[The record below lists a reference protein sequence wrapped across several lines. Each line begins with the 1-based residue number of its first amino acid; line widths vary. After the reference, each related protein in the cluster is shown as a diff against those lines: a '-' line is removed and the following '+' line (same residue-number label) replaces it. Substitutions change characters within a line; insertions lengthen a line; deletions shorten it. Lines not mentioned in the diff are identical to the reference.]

1 MNRKIYMRVD
11 RMLYAAAREE
21 RRQKRYAPVGGEN
34 PTARQAIQNIE
45 QQLSYEGRYKKE
57 LEDWTRVANEVRK
70 LLGGSVAEKV
80 YIRKFFRQQR
90 YHRICRELF
99 ISKNTYYEAVRQIR
113 AVALACACQMGLMR
127 VF

>member
-1 MNRKIYMRVD
+1 MKREIYMRVEQ
-11 RMLYAAAREE
+11 MLYAAVREE
-21 RRQKRYAPVGGEN
+21 RRKKRYAPAGGKN
-34 PTARQAIQNIE
+34 PTAQQALQNMDR
-45 QQLSYEGRYKKE
+45 LSYEGRYKTE
-57 LEDWTRVANEVRK
+57 LEDWARVSAEVRR

-80 YIRKFFRQQR
+80 YIRKFFRRQG